1 MTADQL
7 GSFTLSAESLS
18 YSYGDHPAL
27 RNFSARFE
35 RGVTGL
41 VGPNGAGKSTL
52 LRLLAG
58 TESAQSGQLD
68 FDGARVVGRR
78 ERARYR
84 ADVGYVPQDP
94 EWIGEFT
101 VRDLLEYFAVL
112 RCGRGEETHSKINRV
127 LETLDLTGLQSVRLS
142 RLSGGQ
148 NRRAFLGQALVHEPP
163 VLILD
168 EPTAG
173 LDPVQ
178 RAQFR
183 RYLSTV
189 AAHRIV
195 VVSTH
200 LVEDVA
206 HIADTIQV
214 LRGGRGVWSGAPALL
229 EELGGKASG
238 IAASAVERGLLQ
250 VLDQDGASA

>member
-1 MTADQL
+1 MADDDS
-7 GSFTLSAESLS
+7 GSSVLSAKNLS
-18 YSYGDHPAL
+18 FSYGNHPAL
-27 RNFSARFE
+27 RDFSARFE

-58 TESAQSGQLD
+58 TESAQSGRLD
-68 FDGARVVGRR
+68 FDGTRVAGVKGR
-78 ERARYR
+78 AQYR
-84 ADVGYVPQDP
+84 ASVGYMPQDP

-101 VRDLLEYFAVL
+101 ARELLEYLAVL
-112 RCGRGEETHSKINRV
+112 RCGRNAETCAKIDRT
-127 LETLDLTGLQSVRLS
+127 LETLDLIDLQRIRLS

-148 NRRAFLGQALVHEPP
+148 KRRAFLAQAIVHEPP

-168 EPTAG
+168 EPTVG

-183 RYLSTV
+183 QYLSAV
-189 AAHRIV
+189 ASHRIV
-195 VVSTH
+195 IVSTH

-214 LRGGRGVWSGAPALL
+214 LQEGRGVWSGAPRLL
-229 EELGGKASG
+229 EELGKNAPGV
-238 IAASAVERGLLQ
+238 AASAVERGILR
-250 VLDQDGASA
+250 VLEQGEASA